1 MAGIGPLSKGL
12 VSTLLSLK
20 ILRKAVSRLIFRLLA
35 DKPLPAKAPSEK
47 THILLLRW
55 DAKLGD
61 AIVSSFFFRE
71 SRKLNAHLTVLTVN
85 ELAEMHTNTFG
96 VDEVIVTNPHPGLG
110 ELRRLVNQLSNV
122 DVVVHLVGR
131 LQPAEI
137 VFIRLLRPANL
148 YSLDDSLRCVN
159 RKMGF
164 AANTLNIV
172 EQYKYILQDL
182 GAKVIDTQY
191 IVPLPAELPPAALS
205 PQILF
210 NPYASRRDKGLSPS
224 RATAALQAITDE
236 FPGHSVGILC
246 SPSTLHSAQHLENAV
261 ARDNVAVLHDGLT
274 PEKVAGYILRARAV
288 VSVDTA
294 IVHMAV
300 GLKAKLVAI
309 YPLIAGQH
317 NPWLPP
323 RSPFTQVIYSE
334 QQTDTLRRTG
344 KKNMDAFSLT
354 SLMNALQTLLT
365 LPAEAKNS
373 MSLNARIIPGL
384 GVATGTLARQ
394 LPLICEKFP
403 EVAGCYAGTINLEF
417 SVPVAVVR
425 PDHRTAPL
433 AWTPS
438 GRTTEIFDLLRIEL
452 EFSHL
457 TERIPAWL
465 YIAHDSPHRRTPT
478 IHEAIAPR
486 INLNGATH
494 CRLHLPAEAIV
505 LGESDTQATEAI
517 NLSLSSTQ

>member
-1 MAGIGPLSKGL
+1 M
-12 VSTLLSLK
+12 STLFSLK
-20 ILRKAVSRLIFRLLA
+20 NLRRAISRLIFRLLA
-35 DKPLPAKAPSEK
+35 DKPLPTKTPAEK
-47 THILLLRW
+47 RNILLLRW

-61 AIVSSFFFRE
+61 AIVSSFFCRE
-71 SRKLNAHLTVLTVN
+71 LRKLNARLTVLTVD

-96 VDEVIVTNPHPGLG
+96 VDEVIVTHPHPGLG
-110 ELRRLVNQLSNV
+110 ELRRLVNRLSNV
-122 DVVVHLVGR
+122 DVVVHLVGQ

-137 VFIRLLRPANL
+137 FFIRLLRPGSL

-164 AANTLNIV
+164 AAKTLNIV
-172 EQYKYILQDL
+172 EQYQYILHDL
-182 GAKVIDTQY
+182 GAKMIDTQY

-210 NPYASRRDKGLSPS
+210 NPYASRKDKGLSHS
-224 RATAALQAITDE
+224 RATAALQAIADE
-236 FPGHSVGILC
+236 FPGHSLGILC
-246 SPSTLHSAQHLENAV
+246 SPTTLHSAQHLECAV
-261 ARDNVAVLHDGLT
+261 ARENVTVLRDGLT
-274 PEKVAGYILRARAV
+274 PEKVAGYICRSKAV
-288 VSVDTA
+288 VSVDTS

-309 YPLIAGQH
+309 YPLIAGHH
-317 NPWLPP
+317 NPWLPL
-323 RSPFTQVIYSE
+323 RSPFTLVIYSE
-334 QQTDTLRRTG
+334 QQSDAIRRTG

-365 LPAEAKNS
+365 VPIEAKNS
-373 MSLNARIIPGL
+373 MSLNARIISGL

-394 LPLICEKFP
+394 LPLIGEKFP
-403 EVAGCYAGTINLEF
+403 EVTGCHAGTINLEF
-417 SVPVAVVR
+417 SVPLVVVR
-425 PDHRTAPL
+425 PDHRTEPL

-457 TERIPAWL
+457 SEGIPAWL
-465 YIAHDSPHRRTPT
+465 YVAHGSPHRRTPT
-478 IHEAIAPR
+478 IHEVIAPH
-486 INLNGATH
+486 INISGASH

-505 LGESDTQATEAI
+505 LGERVSQANEAI
-517 NLSLSSTQ
+517 NLLLSSTQ